1 MSRKLIC
8 PTESP
13 RHQNLEAAGKVKI
26 KYKTEKRVCIEA
38 KHSPA
43 VSSPGSCYCL
53 DMECSPEVL
62 VLNEGSV
69 MEL

>member
-26 KYKTEKRVCIEA
+26 KCKSEKRVCMEA
-38 KHSPA
+38 KHSP
-43 VSSPGSCYCL
+43 SPGSCCL
-53 DMECSPEVL
+53 DMECSPKAL

-69 MEL
+69 VEL